1 MVKRLTLLLL
11 AVLIL
16 VIAAC
21 GPSPKART
29 KEFARYLPA
38 RVGDWKQNEK
48 ETVELLAS
56 TVTSLGHITLQ
67 YEGADDALAY
77 VVIETHPS
85 EDAAQVAITSRERE
99 LRMLGL
105 EFTADRKPKQVTAQI
120 AQSGRATYALMQ
132 EGNVAVEID
141 VLAGSADTPVSE
153 DALGQ
158 LLTIVRAAYAKLAE
172 E

>member
-1 MVKRLTLLLL
+1 
-11 AVLIL
+11 
-16 VIAAC
+16 
-21 GPSPKART
+21 
-29 KEFARYLPA
+29 
-38 RVGDWKQNEK
+38 
-48 ETVELLAS
+48 
-56 TVTSLGHITLQ
+56 VTSLGHITLQ
-67 YEGADDALAY
+67 YEGADKALAY

-141 VLAGSADTPVSE
+141 VLAASADTPLNQ
-153 DALGQ
+153 DALDQ
-158 LLTIVRAAYAKLAE
+158 LLAIVRGAYAKLAE